1 MPTAKVL
8 VSHFIL
14 MLVMVI
20 FGEVAFLTYI
30 KNEKNSTAIIQPQA
44 KCTTEVLNVEKSLD
58 SISSLSTF
66 QQGNL
71 EYVQVGLI
79 KSIALTQSRIWQI
92 TLTDGKEV
100 TFPFATHENLISLS
114 DKNNKNVKMID
125 LKINDKIRAQ
135 LSFDLKTKKTSV
147 HLELLP

>member
-30 KNEKNSTAIIQPQA
+30 KNEKNSTAIIPPQA